1 MFSTSFSDEF
11 RLELIFNFMQ
21 KKQRLIFLVYSCLSA
36 FKARILS
43 GAYLVRI
50 MRNMNEMFESIFS
63 LLLKVAKKCQFFYI
77 LRNRRIFLKIDNS

>member
-1 MFSTSFSDEF
+1 
-11 RLELIFNFMQ
+11 MQ

-36 FKARILS
+36 FKAQILK

-50 MRNMNEMFESIFS
+50 MQNMNEMFESIFS
-63 LLLKVAKKCQFFYI
+63 MLLKVVKKCRFFYI